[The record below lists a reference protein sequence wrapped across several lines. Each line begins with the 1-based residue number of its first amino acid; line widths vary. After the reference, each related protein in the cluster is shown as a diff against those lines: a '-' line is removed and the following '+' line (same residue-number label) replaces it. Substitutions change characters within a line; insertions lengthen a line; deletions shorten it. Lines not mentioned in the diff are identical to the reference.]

1 MKMRATPPA
10 LLLSGAEGAV
20 PKLCFSLPGQAWD
33 SRTGMP
39 GTPPPGQPAGTGLAA
54 EGERQVSGTSGR
66 ALEGGNVMVPA
77 VISSVRRW
85 RR

>member
-1 MKMRATPPA
+1 MKVPATPPE

-20 PKLCFSLPGQAWD
+20 PKLCFSLPGL
-33 SRTGMP
+33 GLP
-39 GTPPPGQPAGTGLAA
+39 GRACRARRPPGQPAGTGLAA
-54 EGERQVSGTSGR
+54 EGERQAWGASGR
-66 ALEGGNVMVPA
+66 GPEGGTVMVPV